1 MIRRLMKSI
10 REYRKN
16 AILAP
21 VSVSMEVVMEV
32 LIPMLMAA
40 MVDQGIEKGDM
51 SVIIRM
57 GLFLAV
63 AAFLSLFFGLFGL
76 LTVLLLLLHFL
87 ELDLVLLFLHLLSF
101 RWRNDLNLQVQAFP
115 HHFISFQLLHCIPC
129 GIWFLD
135 WIWFNP
141 AKFKSFI

>member
-63 AAFLSLFFGLFGL
+63 SAFSTGNVLSPSAAK
-76 LTVLLLLLHFL
+76 
-87 ELDLVLLFLHLLSF
+87 
-101 RWRNDLNLQVQAFP
+101 P
-115 HHFISFQLLHCIPC
+115 
-129 GIWFLD
+129 
-135 WIWFNP
+135 
-141 AKFKSFI
+141 

>member
-1 MIRRLMKSI
+1 MVFIGA
-10 REYRKN
+10 
-16 AILAP
+16 AISLFFTLNFLLLIYFP
-21 VSVSMEVVMEV
+21 ENVS
-32 LIPMLMAA
+32 
-40 MVDQGIEKGDM
+40 DFF
-51 SVIIRM
+51 
-57 GLFLAV
+57 LF
-63 AAFLSLFFGLFGL
+63 LFFGLLGL
-76 LTVLLLLLHFL
+76 LTVLLLLHFL